1 MSNTF
6 EILTRGRS
14 AFNGEWYEG
23 DVSYHRNGSVSI
35 RPRENNVTGTGY
47 YVEKETVSPY
57 VQRTDKN
64 GKKVFLGDICRYV
77 GLEPGESGIEDCFF
91 VGYYD
96 KDGSFTI
103 DGRGAEFLPNKQTF
117 ASEIEVVGN
126 IWDNPEEYK
135 KLLEVYENSRRKEVN

>member
-57 VQRTDKN
+57 VQRTDKK
-64 GKKVFLGDICRYV
+64 GKKVFFGDICRY
-77 GLEPGESGIEDCFF
+77 EEDYFF

-96 KDGSFTI
+96 EDGSFTI
-103 DGRGAEFLPNKQTF
+103 DGQGAEALPNKQTF

-135 KLLEVYENSRRKEVN
+135 KILVLYEKSERKEAI

>member
-14 AFNGEWYEG
+14 PFNGEWYEG

-57 VQRTDKN
+57 VQRIDKN
-64 GKKVFLGDICRYV
+64 GKKVFLGDIVR
-77 GLEPGESGIEDCFF
+77 LTGETVSFITDGEESEILFCVDFF
-91 VGYYD
+91 YD
-96 KDGSFTI
+96 FISMFDQGP
-103 DGRGAEFLPNKQTF
+103 LPLLDFQTF
-117 ASEIEVVGN
+117 SEECEVIGN
-126 IWDNPEEYK
+126 KWDNPE
-135 KLLEVYENSRRKEVN
+135 LMSEVAR

>member
-14 AFNGEWYEG
+14 PFNGDWYEG

-35 RPRENNVTGTGY
+35 HPRENNVTGTGY

-64 GKKVFLGDICRYV
+64 GKNVFLGDICRYEE
-77 GLEPGESGIEDCFF
+77 GCFF

-96 KDGSFTI
+96 EDGSFTI
-103 DGRGAEFLPNKQTF
+103 DGRGAEFLPDKETF
-117 ASEIEVVGN
+117 ASEIEVIGN

-135 KLLEVYENSRRKEVN
+135 KILAFYENRERKEAI